1 MNLRRKMPAHRLTT
15 AHLQALYPF
24 VAEGGLGGRGV
35 YIGRDLFGSS
45 FMYDPWVLYER
56 GVLTSP
62 NMLVAG
68 QIGRGKSAFVKAW
81 LWRSSVFGRRGV
93 VLDPKGEYAP
103 LAHAFGVEPIRLH
116 PRGTLRLNPLDERVA
131 HEDQERLLQAITSAS
146 LCRSL
151 HPQEKTA
158 LSIALRDARA
168 ASGGVATLPSVVE
181 SLLHPTGDAAKTV
194 AAEAAAVLEWG
205 REVAFELRRL
215 VAGDLQGMFDGPTSS
230 HIDLSAQ
237 LVVLDLSAVYS
248 SDALGILMAC
258 AAAWLT
264 GVLAAQSTTKTIFVL
279 DEAWAI
285 LSNLAIARWTQSN
298 FKLARAY
305 GMQNVAVIHR
315 LSDLAA
321 VGAQGSQEERV
332 ARGLLSDA
340 ETKVIYGQSQAEIDT
355 TKDLL
360 GLTNTEADLLPQL
373 DRGVALWKVGQR
385 SFLVNH
391 WLGTQERAI
400 VDTDAR
406 MVLDTRDPG
415 EVARL

>member
-1 MNLRRKMPAHRLTT
+1 MARRMPAHRLTT
-15 AHLQALYPF
+15 AHLQSLYPF

-45 FMYDPWVLYER
+45 FVYDPWVLYER
-56 GVLTSP
+56 GLLTSP

-68 QIGRGKSAFVKAW
+68 QIGRGKSAFVKSW

-103 LAHAFGVEPIRLH
+103 LARAFGVEPIKLH
-116 PRGTLRLNPLDERVA
+116 PRGRLRLNPLDERVA
-131 HEDQERLLQAITSAS
+131 HEDQERLLQAITSAA
-146 LCRSL
+146 LARAL

-158 LSIALRDARA
+158 LSMALRDSRDKCA
-168 ASGGVATLPSVVE
+168 GEATLPQVVD
-181 SLLHPTGDAAKTV
+181 SLLHPCARASSTV
-194 AAEAAAVLEWG
+194 AADPLAVLEWG

-215 VAGDLQGMFDGPTSS
+215 VVGDLQGMFDGPTSEDV
-230 HIDLSAQ
+230 DLSAPI
-237 LVVLDLSAVYS
+237 VVLDLSAVYS

-264 GVLAAQSTTKTIFVL
+264 GVLANVSTGKTIFVL

-285 LSNLAIARWTQSN
+285 LANLGIAKWLQAN
-298 FKLARAY
+298 FKLSRAY
-305 GMQNVAVIHR
+305 GIQNVAVIHR
-315 LSDLAA
+315 FSDLAA

-340 ETKVIYGQSQAEIDT
+340 ETRVVYGQSEAEVT
-355 TKDLL
+355 ATRDLL
-360 GLTNTEADLLPQL
+360 GLSDTEVALLPQL

-391 WLGTQERAI
+391 WLGAMERDI

-406 MVLDTRDPG
+406 MVLETRDPV
-415 EVARL
+415 EVAQL